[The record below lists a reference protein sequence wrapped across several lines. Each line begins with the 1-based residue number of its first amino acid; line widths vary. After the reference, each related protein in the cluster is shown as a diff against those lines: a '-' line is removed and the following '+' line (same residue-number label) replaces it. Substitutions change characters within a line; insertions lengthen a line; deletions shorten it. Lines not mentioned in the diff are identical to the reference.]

1 MNERRGSVRI
11 GPISLLTLIIVLC
24 LAVMAVLAVTTSQA
38 TYAVAARQASFTEDT
53 YENEASAQKFVA
65 ALDGFLARER
75 YAKSSQSEA
84 MASLERELPN
94 LAVQA
99 VDGDTKAAASIDEA
113 TVSASFTSPSGRTL
127 DIELGINA
135 RLEYSIEQW
144 KATTPSTSEGA
155 SETLW
160 TGTE

>member
-75 YAKSSQSEA
+75 YEKLAKRSYG
-84 MASLERELPN
+84 L
-94 LAVQA
+94 
-99 VDGDTKAAASIDEA
+99 T
-113 TVSASFTSPSGRTL
+113 
-127 DIELGINA
+127 
-135 RLEYSIEQW
+135 
-144 KATTPSTSEGA
+144 
-155 SETLW
+155 
-160 TGTE
+160 